1 MVQVGHR
8 HIFAILT
15 AVCCLFGWAAAH
27 AQNVLSV
34 QVDAA
39 DPIEFADFDTGWAF
53 AMTQQEATITLLADV
68 TRTQTI
74 NYRPTAADGRHTLDL
89 NNFTITDNTSDRLL
103 VINKEDAKLTI
114 TDHSAT
120 QGGCLYKRQESDV
133 SIYVVTVYHGELEL
147 AGGNIY
153 CENTIDDP
161 DDKNWHPAVA
171 LNSSGT
177 LDAVIRVSGGII
189 ESVSKHT
196 AYAISSYNSVYI
208 TGGNLRA
215 TVTKYKNARALSQQ
229 KGTAYVD
236 GGTFEAYAKGTG
248 ITAFTVCA
256 ASWIDTISGDAQ
268 CGEVYINGGTIIA
281 ETETNNACAV
291 RAEANVMRVNSGDIV
306 KAHGTMHIS
315 GGTFIVRAP
324 NPSASQVFAAVS
336 NGARFFDDETPHH
349 LIEESLGVLNISGGD
364 FTVDTR
370 DSEGHYVDNADNID
384 LLRNWGTLNV
394 SGGTFTLY
402 QHNGGT
408 GIGCY
413 RNKVT
418 VTGNPVFTIHG
429 ARNTRGVVAGPWNHA
444 SYCDADASKNKAE
457 IEIFGGTFNVVSDSI
472 DGNSIAAWAY
482 GGLSAESDNGA
493 AGYAMQATVTIHDGQ
508 FTSIHPHENYAYI
521 FRQDDTKTGAY
532 GTAEAKIIVYDGKF
546 RALTGTET
554 ENTPNGRNIIS
565 PLKLAYLAGGY
576 YVNYSQLAT
585 HANDDCCVIPLTE
598 ADPEYAEGYRYTVV
612 PGPGVAKV
620 TTGSTERFYSSFARA
635 FSQAQKHPKAT
646 ITLLSDIDYI
656 GETLNYNA
664 APDNA
669 STTLDLNGHTL
680 MMNELTSTFCIID
693 KDNATFTIKDSG
705 TGGVFGITYSTYYGY
720 LLVLRKGKAI
730 LESGTLFSE
739 NTSTGMYTVQVVAN
753 GTNDAVME
761 IKGGKIQAASA
772 SSTYAV
778 LAKNMSDQAASLV
791 TVSGGEVEASS
802 TGRYAFGLTAASG
815 GKITVTGTPKI
826 SATDAT
832 YETQAL
838 RAEPGGTID
847 VQGGRFSAVKGQI
860 AYRADDATIALRG
873 GYFNE
878 LSDETFRQQ
887 IEHFFAPPYYS
898 FPTTNAE
905 RSAYGAEYKWKV
917 EELSEKGFRADI
929 VDVDNT
935 NHTLT
940 LNVSHWDLAGWPY
953 HVNKTAYAQ
962 TARAVDQTMK
972 IAYPGEPG
980 DTAYIL
986 VQKYRTDGAV
996 ASHHTYV
1003 IPQEITSD
1011 TTIATDQHRP
1021 LFVKR
1026 ATLTVD
1032 GNIST
1037 QKIYVAPDA
1046 KIVVKS
1052 GNKLTAEALVL
1063 RTTPER
1069 AAELEN
1075 AGAVAGPVYYT
1086 RIITSKDAYFPFG
1099 LPVNCELST
1108 VGLSNGAPINYLSG
1122 SGWVLRSYRESSRAV
1137 NGAAGYNWETLP
1149 TVGTIAGGVGYEM
1162 FSGVDYYREFYF
1174 PVDLSQLT
1182 NRVAVS
1188 HSAGEPSQAGWN
1200 LLVSPF
1206 THTYTHTPVPEG
1218 IVVAWMQPDG
1228 SFYQEMPTAIPPAKP
1243 FAYQAADNGYL
1254 SFEDQ
1259 ALVDQSVQWLRLD
1272 ITDADGAIDQTT
1284 VYSHPTRYTQT
1295 YQTGIDVD
1303 KQSLTASRPLLYSS
1317 LEYGDMAFAGVSDVR
1332 LDQGIALTLYS
1343 PKSQSLTVSL
1353 RDNEWLDRLEE
1364 VWLIDTQTGS
1374 ETDLFD
1380 SDYTFDTDEGTTR
1393 GRLFLRGRFTIPPST
1408 LDIDPVSDASTQG
1421 KVQAQKLLVR
1431 DKLYIRTNGHLYDA
1445 MGNLIK

>member
-53 AMTQQEATITLLADV
+53 AMTQQEATITLLADI

-74 NYRPTAADGRHTLDL
+74 NYRPAAADARHIFDL
-89 NNFTITDNTSDRLL
+89 NNHTITDNTSDRLL

-120 QGGCLYKRQESDV
+120 QGGCLSKRMESDV

-315 GGTFIVRAP
+315 GGTFIIRAP

-349 LIEESLGVLNISGGD
+349 LIEESLGVMNISGGD

-370 DSEGHYVDNADNID
+370 DAEGNYVDNADNID

-493 AGYAMQATVTIHDGQ
+493 AGYAMQATVTIHNGQ

-565 PLKLAYLAGGY
+565 PLELAYLAGGY

-612 PGPGVAKV
+612 PGPRVAKV

-730 LESGTLFSE
+730 LESGTLFSK

-802 TGRYAFGLTAASG
+802 TGRYAFALTAASG

-972 IAYPGEPG
+972 IAYTGEPG

-1052 GNKLTAEALVL
+1052 GKRLTAEALVL
-1063 RTTPER
+1063 RTTPEH

-1122 SGWVLRSYRESSRAV
+1122 SGWVLRSYSESSRAV

-1149 TVGTIAGGVGYEM
+1149 TTGTIAGGVGYEM

-1174 PVDLSQLT
+1174 PIDLSQLT
-1182 NRVAVS
+1182 NRVEVS
-1188 HSAGEPSQAGWN
+1188 HSAGEPTEAGWN

-1295 YQTGIDVD
+1295 YQTGIDVA
-1303 KQSLTASRPLLYSS
+1303 KQSLEASRPLLYSS

-1343 PKSQSLTVSL
+1343 PKPQSLTVSL
-1353 RDNEWLDRLEE
+1353 CDNEWLDRLEE
-1364 VWLIDTQTGS
+1364 VWLIDTRTGS

-1393 GRLFLRGRFTIPPST
+1393 GRLFLRSRFTIPPST
-1408 LDIDPVSDASTQG
+1408 LDIDPVSDASTRG

>member
-53 AMTQQEATITLLADV
+53 AMTQQEATITLLADI

-74 NYRPTAADGRHTLDL
+74 NYRPAAADARHIFDL
-89 NNFTITDNTSDRLL
+89 NNHTITDNTSDRLL
-103 VINKEDAKLTI
+103 VVNKADAKLTI

-120 QGGCLYKRQESDV
+120 QGGCLSKRMESDV
-133 SIYVVTVYHGELEL
+133 NIYTVAVYQGELEM
-147 AGGNIY
+147 AGGKLY

-161 DDKNWHPAVA
+161 DEDNWHPAVA
-171 LNSSGT
+171 LNSTSSP
-177 LDAVIRVSGGII
+177 DAVIRVTGGMV
-189 ESVSKHT
+189 ESVATMT
-196 AYAISSYNSVYI
+196 AYAISSYSSLYI
-208 TGGNLRA
+208 TDGHMRA
-215 TVTKYKNARALSQQ
+215 TVTKYKNARAISQQ

-256 ASWIDTISGDAQ
+256 ASWIDTISGGAQ
-268 CGEVYINGGTIIA
+268 SGEVYISGGTFLA
-281 ETETNNACAV
+281 ETETNNVCVV
-291 RAEANVMRVNSGDIV
+291 RTEADIKKFGDRIV
-306 KAHGTMHIS
+306 KARGKMHIS
-315 GGTFIVRAP
+315 GGTFTARASD
-324 NPSASQVFAAVS
+324 PSARQIFAAVS
-336 NGARFFDDETPHH
+336 NGSRLFDDQTPHH
-349 LIEESLGVLNISGGD
+349 LLEESLSEMTISGGT
-364 FTVDTR
+364 FLVDTR
-370 DSEGHYVDNADNID
+370 DDEGNYVPNESNID
-384 LLRNWGTLNV
+384 LLRNWGKLDI
-394 SGGTFTLY
+394 SGGTFTIY
-402 QHNGGT
+402 QYKGAT

-418 VTGNPVFTIHG
+418 VTGNPTFNIYG
-429 ARNTRGVVAGPWNHA
+429 AYSTRGVIAGPWNHEH
-444 SYCDADASKNKAE
+444 YCDADASKNKAE

-493 AGYAMQATVTIHDGQ
+493 AGYAMQATVTIHNGQ

-565 PLKLAYLAGGY
+565 PLELAYLAGGY
-576 YVNYSQLAT
+576 YVNYSQLAI

-669 STTLDLNGHTL
+669 VTTFDLNGHSL
-680 MMNELTSTFCIID
+680 VVKDLTTTFCVVD
-693 KDNATFTIKDSG
+693 KDNTTLTIKDSG
-705 TGGVFGITYSTYYGY
+705 TGGLFGITGSSRYGY
-720 LLVLRKGKAI
+720 LLVLRKGKVI

-802 TGRYAFGLTAASG
+802 TGRYAFALTAASG
-815 GKITVTGTPKI
+815 GKITVTGTPKV

-878 LSDETFRQQ
+878 LSDETFRHQ
-887 IEHFFAPPYYS
+887 IEHFCAPPYYS
-898 FPTTNAE
+898 FPTTNTE

-953 HVNKTAYAQ
+953 HINKAAYAQ

-972 IAYPGEPG
+972 IAYTGEPG

-1011 TTIATDQHRP
+1011 TTITTDQHRP

-1046 KIVVKS
+1046 KIVVNS
-1052 GNKLTAEALVL
+1052 GKRLTAEALVL
-1063 RTTPER
+1063 RTNPEH

-1122 SGWVLRSYRESSRAV
+1122 SGWVLRSYSESSRAV

-1149 TVGTIAGGVGYEM
+1149 TIGTIAGGVGYEM

-1174 PVDLSQLT
+1174 PIDLSQLT

-1188 HSAGEPSQAGWN
+1188 HSAGEPTEAGWN

-1295 YQTGIDVD
+1295 YQTGIDVA

-1317 LEYGDMAFAGVSDVR
+1317 LAYGDMAFAGVSDVR

-1343 PKSQSLTVSL
+1343 PKAQPLTVSL

-1380 SDYTFDTDEGTTR
+1380 SDYTFDTEEGTTR

-1421 KVQAQKLLVR
+1421 RSNAQKLLIR